1 MIASVRN
8 SIERIAGPAP
18 GPGILAAVSG
28 GIDSMSLL
36 HVLRSLRYDISC
48 IHINHEQRG
57 AASDEDAVLVG
68 QYCEEHDIRF
78 VEHRIGDRLTALVP
92 SGSIQASARRLRHQL
107 FHETAAQFGIAHV
120 ATGHN
125 KDDQAETVLL
135 NLLRKTGLDG
145 LTGMPESRPIMDTEI
160 RLIRPMLSITRITIS
175 KYADNNAVIWSED
188 ASNQSQKYRRNRI
201 RYSTLPALQDT
212 DLSLD
217 VIDEIVDMSNA
228 VREMIDHA
236 LGDILTR
243 ASIALDDTDPRLSI
257 KSLQG
262 LPDVVRSWL
271 FLRAIRKWLPGAP
284 ARRST
289 VQALEKLI
297 NVSTGKKI
305 VFQEG
310 TVWRER
316 EHLVFVR
323 ETSAGSPGIDNGYA
337 LLPAL
342 TVERITGGVDL
353 SNIALKPGADT
364 VLVDAAT
371 IVGALEIRF
380 WRDGDRFMPLGMTG
394 TKKLKSFL
402 TDRKVNV
409 SARRGFLVVEDA
421 EKIVWVVGLEIDNRV
436 RVHPDTTEILRLSTT
451 E

>member
-160 RLIRPMLSITRITIS
+160 RLITSRFSAGL
-175 KYADNNAVIWSED
+175 K
-188 ASNQSQKYRRNRI
+188 
-201 RYSTLPALQDT
+201 STL
-212 DLSLD
+212 
-217 VIDEIVDMSNA
+217 
-228 VREMIDHA
+228 
-236 LGDILTR
+236 
-243 ASIALDDTDPRLSI
+243 
-257 KSLQG
+257 
-262 LPDVVRSWL
+262 
-271 FLRAIRKWLPGAP
+271 
-284 ARRST
+284 
-289 VQALEKLI
+289 
-297 NVSTGKKI
+297 
-305 VFQEG
+305 
-310 TVWRER
+310 
-316 EHLVFVR
+316 
-323 ETSAGSPGIDNGYA
+323 
-337 LLPAL
+337 
-342 TVERITGGVDL
+342 
-353 SNIALKPGADT
+353 
-364 VLVDAAT
+364 
-371 IVGALEIRF
+371 
-380 WRDGDRFMPLGMTG
+380 
-394 TKKLKSFL
+394 
-402 TDRKVNV
+402 
-409 SARRGFLVVEDA
+409 
-421 EKIVWVVGLEIDNRV
+421 
-436 RVHPDTTEILRLSTT
+436 
-451 E
+451 